1 MSLPNKAKIFSFP
14 IIIYIIGVL
23 IFSIFNY
30 QNEKKK
36 MIEEIDQQLL
46 QTARTLKFILPR
58 NFHDRAISQSS
69 ISIAEDY
76 KNREL
81 LSRLAT
87 EFHVHHI
94 YSLVQ
99 RGSSVHYSSSS
110 KSDSN
115 SQREKMDYWMIYKN
129 PTERVR
135 STFKEKNPSF
145 KTSSENQRTF
155 RTVLMP
161 ETSVSGQIY
170 IVGVH
175 QDIGFLNEGLFYRM
189 LEVFVKLA
197 FLLLLLIPFCYAY
210 LKHSK
215 NFSQLLVDQVKVR
228 TIELE
233 METQNRIK
241 SEEKRKKLEDRLLLS
256 QKLESLGTLAA
267 GIAHEINTP
276 IQFIRDNLTFLTEE
290 CKNLIFVLKNNIQ
303 WIQKEDDLEK
313 VRLKISQDEIVQDL
327 AYLETEIPKALEEAG
342 EGAQR
347 VSKIVQSIR
356 IFSHLN
362 ENKGSKVSVDL
373 NKSLEP
379 ALFLSKSEWKQIA
392 KVELIPQESL
402 PLVKCYITEINQV
415 VMNLIINAIH
425 SIEEKQS
432 KTQKNNF
439 IGQVKIFTY
448 KEEDSIVIRI
458 EDNGKGIPKA
468 IQEKVYDPFFTTKE
482 VGKGTGQG
490 LSLCYKTIVEG
501 HNGELY
507 FETKENQGTTF
518 FIKLPT

>member
-1 MSLPNKAKIFSFP
+1 
-14 IIIYIIGVL
+14 
-23 IFSIFNY
+23 
-30 QNEKKK
+30 
-36 MIEEIDQQLL
+36 
-46 QTARTLKFILPR
+46 
-58 NFHDRAISQSS
+58 
-69 ISIAEDY
+69 
-76 KNREL
+76 
-81 LSRLAT
+81 
-87 EFHVHHI
+87 
-94 YSLVQ
+94 
-99 RGSSVHYSSSS
+99 
-110 KSDSN
+110 
-115 SQREKMDYWMIYKN
+115 
-129 PTERVR
+129 
-135 STFKEKNPSF
+135 
-145 KTSSENQRTF
+145 
-155 RTVLMP
+155 
-161 ETSVSGQIY
+161 
-170 IVGVH
+170 
-175 QDIGFLNEGLFYRM
+175 
-189 LEVFVKLA
+189 
-197 FLLLLLIPFCYAY
+197 
-210 LKHSK
+210 
-215 NFSQLLVDQVKVR
+215 
-228 TIELE
+228 
-233 METQNRIK
+233 
-241 SEEKRKKLEDRLLLS
+241 
-256 QKLESLGTLAA
+256 LGTLAA

-290 CKNLIFVLKNNIQ
+290 CKNLIYVLKNNIQ

-432 KTQKNNF
+432 KTQKDNF